1 MGAVL
6 RTNYVLIDYEN
17 VPVKSLSLLQEEY
30 FRVYVFLGARNTKLN
45 RDLVLA
51 MHAFGSR
58 ATYVELETSGQ
69 NALDFHLAFY
79 LGQLAQVDPEGFFH
93 VISKDTGF
101 DPLIAHLKTKKM
113 YAARS
118 ASIEEMPCF
127 KPKVEVTNSVA
138 TKPSNKQ
145 PSAHGMDALLDGA
158 IDDLR
163 RRKNAKPRTEKTLRS
178 TLRAKFPK
186 DVSDA
191 DIDSTLR
198 LLIKRK
204 FVVLD
209 GTKVTYALPEEPA
222 N

>member
-1 MGAVL
+1 V

-17 VPVKSLSLLQEEY
+17 VPVKSLSLLRDDY
-30 FRVYVFLGARNTKLN
+30 FRVHVFLGAKNTKLS
-45 RDLVLA
+45 RELVLA
-51 MHAFGSR
+51 MHALGSR
-58 ATYVELETSGQ
+58 ATYVELDTSGQ

-118 ASIEEMPCF
+118 PSIDDMPCF
-127 KPKVEVTNSVA
+127 KPITEA
-138 TKPSNKQ
+138 PKPGVNTSPVKRSN
-145 PSAHGMDALLDGA
+145 AADLEELLIEA

-163 RRKNAKPRTEKTLRS
+163 RRGNAKPRTEKTLLN
-178 TLRAKFPK
+178 TLRARFPK
-186 DVSDA
+186 ETP
-191 DIDSTLR
+191 DSFVDSILR

-209 GTKVTYALPEEPA
+209 GVKVDYALPEKHA
-222 N
+222 G

>member
-1 MGAVL
+1 M

-17 VPVKSLSLLQEEY
+17 VPVKSLSLLQDDY
-30 FRVYVFLGARNTKLN
+30 FRVHVFLGAKNTKLN

-93 VISKDTGF
+93 IISKDTGF
-101 DPLIAHLKTKKM
+101 DPLIAHLKAKKM

-118 ASIEEMPCF
+118 ASIEDMPCF
-127 KPKVEVTNSVA
+127 KPKVEVTNSVSTLPS
-138 TKPSNKQ
+138 TKQ
-145 PSAHGMDALLDGA
+145 LSARGLDALFNGA

-163 RRKNAKPRTEKTLRS
+163 RRKNAKPRTEITLRS

-186 DVSDA
+186 NVSDS
-191 DIDSTLR
+191 DIDSILL

-204 FVVLD
+204 LVVLD

-222 N
+222 A